1 MWRLNSNAPCTLT
14 RFHARLA
21 GQRHDGHAAGVA
33 AVRSLRGADWRGGLT
48 AVALRG
54 YHCPAHRFVGQLDRP
69 HAGGQRDFASRAGH
83 LHHQRHH
90 RKHPQPGCGQR
101 TGQLRAQ
108 PGVSGGDRPAVPAS
122 TGMDPGRP
130 RPRAGRRF
138 WLGATASAST
148 GAGTASQ
155 RSVGLLTPVILLL
168 YLVAMR
174 TVFAYERSHPA
185 APPADTVPPTNNAA
199 PTLPSLRQAATR
211 FAMAAAIVVGA
222 GMWLPFV
229 AVNLATTMGWN
240 RSFVGSL
247 FVALVTTLPE
257 LAVTLSAL
265 RLGALDMAIGNL
277 LGSNLFNVAI
287 VGIDDLFYRPGDLLA
302 DQFKDFMVLVL
313 LGAAVISGLV
323 GEVTDTLVILV
334 IVVLNA
340 VIGFVQ
346 AWRADQAMAA
356 LRQLAAAHATVLRSG
371 AVQVGPATALVPGD
385 IVLLEA
391 GNQIPA
397 DLRLIEIAQLQVD
410 ESALTGESVT
420 VAKQTQAL
428 AAEDVGALGDRTNMA
443 FKGTTATHGRA
454 RGLVVATGMH
464 TELGKV
470 ATLLDTGDRS
480 TPLQLRL
487 AAFGKRLA
495 IAVLGICAVI
505 FVVGVLR
512 GEAPLLMA
520 LTAISLAVAAI
531 PEALPAVVT
540 VLLALGARRMVA
552 VHALVRRLPSVETL
566 GSVTTICSDKTGTL
580 TQNRM
585 HAELL
590 LARGVRWV
598 PGDPLPGP
606 AHAEAL
612 RAAALCNDATL
623 QAQNEEG
630 QFGTRWQGDPTET
643 ALVLAAHAG
652 GLDKAQLDVSSPRV
666 QEQPFDSDRKRMTT
680 FHRAADGFVAYTKG
694 APESVL
700 PRCTAHWTPEGA
712 AALDTAQV
720 LATAQQLAAQE
731 LLGLI
736 ALIDPPRAEAQA
748 AVRDCI
754 SAGIT
759 PVMITGDHPAT
770 ARAIAHRLG
779 IVRSS
784 DAPVLTGADLATLD
798 DAALRARV
806 EQVQV
811 YARVDPAQKIRI
823 VEALQAQGHFVAMT
837 GDGVNDAP
845 ALKRADI
852 GIAMGQGGTDVAR
865 EASSLV
871 LLDDNFATIVAAGG
885 GGRRIYDNI
894 RKFVRYAMTGNSG
907 EIWTIFL
914 APLLLLPIPLL
925 PIHIL
930 WVNLVTDGLPGLAL
944 AAEPAERGIMQRPP
958 RAPRESLFA
967 HGMWQHILGVGLLIG
982 GLCLAVQ
989 AWALHTG
996 HAHWQT
1002 MVFTVLTLAQMAHV
1016 IAIRSE
1022 SEPIW
1027 RLGLLSNRPLLG
1039 AVLLTFALQMATI
1052 YVPWLNPIFRTEPLS
1067 IGELALCIGA
1077 ALVVLVVVEIEKA
1090 WRRSQQERR
1099 TAPEPIDSAMDETAA

>member
-1 MWRLNSNAPCTLT
+1 MTTDPFTPANAPRADAHLRDAHELAQAYQVNPATGLHDEEAT
-14 RFHARLA
+14 QRALQHGANELQDHARRGPLA
-21 GQRHDGHAAGVA
+21 
-33 AVRSLRGADWRGGLT
+33 
-48 AVALRG
+48 
-54 YHCPAHRFVGQLDRP
+54 
-69 HAGGQRDFASRAGH
+69 
-83 LHHQRHH
+83 
-90 RKHPQPGCGQR
+90 
-101 TGQLRAQ
+101 
-108 PGVSGGDRPAVPAS
+108 
-122 TGMDPGRP
+122 
-130 RPRAGRRF
+130 
-138 WLGATASAST
+138 
-148 GAGTASQ
+148 
-155 RSVGLLTPVILLL
+155 
-168 YLVAMR
+168 
-174 TVFAYERSHPA
+174 
-185 APPADTVPPTNNAA
+185 
-199 PTLPSLRQAATR
+199 
-211 FAMAAAIVVGA
+211 
-222 GMWLPFV
+222 
-229 AVNLATTMGWN
+229 
-240 RSFVGSL
+240 
-247 FVALVTTLPE
+247 
-257 LAVTLSAL
+257 
-265 RLGALDMAIGNL
+265 
-277 LGSNLFNVAI
+277 
-287 VGIDDLFYRPGDLLA
+287 LLA

-313 LGAAVISGLV
+313 LGAAVISGVIGDL
-323 GEVTDTLVILV
+323 TDTLVILV

-340 VIGFVQ
+340 IIGFVQ

-356 LRQLAAAHATVLRSG
+356 LRQLSAAHATVLRG
-371 AVQVGPATALVPGD
+371 GEVQVVPASVLVPGD

-420 VAKQTQAL
+420 VAKQTDTL
-428 AAEDVGALGDRTNMA
+428 AAQDTSALGDRVNMA

-470 ATLLDTGDRS
+470 ARLLGGEDRS

-495 IAVLGICAVI
+495 LGVIAICIVI
-505 FVVGVLR
+505 FAVGVLR
-512 GEAPLLMA
+512 GESPLLMA

-552 VHALVRRLPSVETL
+552 VKALVRRLPSVETL

-580 TQNRM
+580 TQNHM

-590 LARGVRWV
+590 LAQGERWA
-598 PGDPLPGP
+598 PGDPLPSP
-606 AHAEAL
+606 VHAEAL
-612 RAAALCNDATL
+612 RAAALCNDAARHGRSDDDGAPVT
-623 QAQNEEG
+623 
-630 QFGTRWQGDPTET
+630 TCTVDWQGDPTET

-652 GLDKAQLDVSSPRV
+652 GLDKTQLDAALPRV

-680 FHRAADGFVAYTKG
+680 FHRHEGGFMAYTKG

-700 PRCTAHWTPEGA
+700 PRCTAQWTPEGRKPLDNATVLGA
-712 AALDTAQV
+712 AS
-720 LATAQQLAAQE
+720 QLAAQGLRVLALARRDHARLPDTNALDEVENQLE

-736 ALIDPPRAEAQA
+736 ALIDPPRPEAQA
-748 AVRDCI
+748 AVRDCM

-779 IVRSS
+779 IVALA
-784 DAPVLTGADLATLD
+784 DAPVLTGADLAQLDEATLR
-798 DAALRARV
+798 LRV
-806 EQVQV
+806 EQVHV

-852 GIAMGQGGTDVAR
+852 GVAMGKGGTDVAR

-871 LLDDNFATIVAAGG
+871 LLDDNFATIVAAVKE
-885 GGRRIYDNI
+885 GRRIYDNI

-958 RAPRESLFA
+958 RPPNESLFA
-967 HGMWQHILGVGLLIG
+967 QGMWQHILGMGLLIA

-1016 IAIRSE
+1016 MAIRSE
-1022 SEPIW
+1022 SEPLW
-1027 RLGLLSNRPLLG
+1027 RLGLASNRPLLG

-1052 YVPWLNPIFRTEPLS
+1052 YVPFLNPIFRTEPLS
-1067 IGELALCIGA
+1067 LGELGICVAA
-1077 ALVVLVVVEIEKA
+1077 ALVVYCVVELEKA
-1090 WRRSQQERR
+1090 WRRKRR
-1099 TAPEPIDSAMDETAA
+1099 ASGSAIDDPAP

>member
-1 MWRLNSNAPCTLT
+1 MAP
-14 RFHARLA
+14 
-21 GQRHDGHAAGVA
+21 D
-33 AVRSLRGADWRGGLT
+33 
-48 AVALRG
+48 
-54 YHCPAHRFVGQLDRP
+54 PAHRP
-69 HAGGQRDFASRAGH
+69 PTAAPATAH
-83 LHHQRHH
+83 LREIHDLVQAHGVD
-90 RKHPQPGCGQR
+90 PGCGLHPEEAQR
-101 TGQLRAQ
+101 RAAQ
-108 PGVSGGDRPAVPAS
+108 HGANAL
-122 TGMDPGRP
+122 
-130 RPRAGRRF
+130 AG
-138 WLGATASAST
+138 AP
-148 GAGTASQ
+148 Q
-155 RSVGLLTPVILLL
+155 RSK
-168 YLVAMR
+168 VA
-174 TVFAYERSHPA
+174 
-185 APPADTVPPTNNAA
+185 
-199 PTLPSLRQAATR
+199 
-211 FAMAAAIVVGA
+211 
-222 GMWLPFV
+222 
-229 AVNLATTMGWN
+229 
-240 RSFVGSL
+240 
-247 FVALVTTLPE
+247 
-257 LAVTLSAL
+257 
-265 RLGALDMAIGNL
+265 
-277 LGSNLFNVAI
+277 
-287 VGIDDLFYRPGDLLA
+287 LLA

-313 LGAAVISGLV
+313 LGAAVVSGLV
-323 GEVTDTLVILV
+323 GELTDTLVILV

-356 LRQLAAAHATVLRSG
+356 LRQLAAAHATVLRGG
-371 AVQVGPATALVPGD
+371 AVQVVAASDLVPGD

-420 VAKQTQAL
+420 VAKQTAPLAL
-428 AAEDVGALGDRTNMA
+428 QEAGALGDRTNMA

-470 ATLLDTGDRS
+470 ARLLDSDDRS

-495 IAVLGICAVI
+495 LAVLAICAIV
-505 FVVGVLR
+505 FAVGVLR

-590 LARGVRWV
+590 VARDLPWI
-598 PGDPLPGP
+598 PGDAVPSTVHL
-606 AHAEAL
+606 EAL
-612 RAAALCNDATL
+612 RAAALCNDATRHR
-623 QAQNEEG
+623 QSGPGDCEAPGE
-630 QFGTRWQGDPTET
+630 TPTWTGDPTET

-652 GLDKAQLDVSSPRV
+652 GLDKAELDRACPRV

-680 FHRAADGFVAYTKG
+680 FHREGAGFAAYTKG

-700 PRCTAHWTPEGA
+700 PRCTVQWTPDGSTP
-712 AALDTAQV
+712 LDRTGV
-720 LATAQQLAAQE
+720 LATASRLAAQGLRVLALARRSHNSLPDTNALDAVESQLE

-736 ALIDPPRAEAQA
+736 ALIDPPRPEAQA
-748 AVRDCI
+748 AVCDCI

-779 IVRSS
+779 IVTRS

-852 GIAMGQGGTDVAR
+852 GVAMGRGGTDVAR

-871 LLDDNFATIVAAGG
+871 LLDDNFATIVAAIRE
-885 GGRRIYDNI
+885 GRRIYDNI

-914 APLLLLPIPLL
+914 APLLFLPIPLL

-944 AAEPAERGIMQRPP
+944 AAEPAERGTMRRPP
-958 RAPRESLFA
+958 RAPDESLFA
-967 HGMWQHILGVGLLIG
+967 HGMWQHILFMGLLIA

-1016 IAIRSE
+1016 LAIRSE
-1022 SEPIW
+1022 SEPLW
-1027 RLGLLSNRPLLG
+1027 RLGLCSNRPLLG
-1039 AVLLTFALQMATI
+1039 AVLLTFLLQLATI
-1052 YVPWLNPIFRTEPLS
+1052 YVPFLNPIFKTQPLS
-1067 IGELALCIGA
+1067 LPELLVCLGA
-1077 ALVVLVVVEIEKA
+1077 AAVVYGAAEIEKTL
-1090 WRRSQQERR
+1090 RRRPGRQIS
-1099 TAPEPIDSAMDETAA
+1099 S